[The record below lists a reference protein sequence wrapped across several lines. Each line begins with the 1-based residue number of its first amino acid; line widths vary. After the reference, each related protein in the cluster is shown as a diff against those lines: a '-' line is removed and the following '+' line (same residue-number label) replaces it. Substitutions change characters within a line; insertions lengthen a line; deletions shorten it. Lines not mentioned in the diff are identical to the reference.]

1 MVLQRTVSF
10 KFRPMGVHPRTCVCT
25 IFKEEA
31 NSRENINCSELIK
44 QTIQAKTQPAQQA
57 FGGNERLVRRLRWG
71 DIFESNVILNKREI
85 TNITHIWKKLKI
97 VNLFKVQVK
106 GKSKGRSCRNFM
118 YTCSFRIEK
127 LPDSTIYLVYRLCTF
142 DFSRTR
148 GFLN

>member
-10 KFRPMGVHPRTCVCT
+10 KFLPMGVHPRTCVCT

-31 NSRENINCSELIK
+31 NSRENINWSELIK

-57 FGGNERLVRRLRWG
+57 FGSNERLVRRLRWG
-71 DIFESNVILNKREI
+71 GIFESSVILNKREI

-106 GKSKGRSCRNFM
+106 EKSKGRSCRNFM

-148 GFLN
+148 GVLN